1 MAAVIAT
8 ERRLRTRMPG
18 RELGHAQPSV
28 VDVTLQFTESF
39 RAAHERTVRGTIR
52 NLQNPSPPCS
62 RSPLSTASDILGI
75 RRRRDHPIYRSTSGT
90 LRHSANAAQSVFDL
104 QLPSTPHAA

>member
-39 RAAHERTVRGTIR
+39 GAAHECTVRVHYGI
-52 NLQNPSPPCS
+52 S
-62 RSPLSTASDILGI
+62 RILPRHILVARFRPRLIFLESVAVAITVFIDPRQARFGI
-75 RRRRDHPIYRSTSGT
+75 R
-90 LRHSANAAQSVFDL
+90 
-104 QLPSTPHAA
+104 